1 MEILAQR
8 MRSLRKERHIRQE
21 VMAEAL
27 GVSISAYRRYE
38 LNEREPAA
46 PFLVDFAD
54 YFAFQ
59 RTTCWA
65 AGTNGCRAPKLS
77 ACGRTGIGG
86 PPSGGQTH
94 FFFPLKKKRFWIPIG
109 RCAEGGPLHPRRGE
123 PSVPPPRGT
132 EQVDRPPR
140 RPVWPAGRN
149 TAAAAGRCGPSG
161 PPFPHPLPG

>member
-54 YFAFQ
+54 YFGVP
-59 RTTCWA
+59 TDY
-65 AGTNGCRAPKLS
+65 LL
-77 ACGRTGIGG
+77 GRRDER
-86 PPSGGQTH
+86 
-94 FFFPLKKKRFWIPIG
+94 L
-109 RCAEGGPLHPRRGE
+109 
-123 PSVPPPRGT
+123 
-132 EQVDRPPR
+132 
-140 RPVWPAGRN
+140 
-149 TAAAAGRCGPSG
+149 
-161 PPFPHPLPG
+161 